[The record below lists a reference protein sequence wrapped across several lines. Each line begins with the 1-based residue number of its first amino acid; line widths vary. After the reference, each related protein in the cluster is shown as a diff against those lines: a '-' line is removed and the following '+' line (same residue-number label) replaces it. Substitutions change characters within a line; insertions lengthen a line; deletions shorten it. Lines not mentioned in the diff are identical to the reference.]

1 MFKKFLVFVIEPLE
15 DLQNIEP
22 KFGLWRYIAS
32 FVLLIPSMI
41 ATAVYGVFVGFR
53 EAIKEDKTKN
63 EKK

>member
-15 DLQNIEP
+15 DLQNKEP
-22 KFGLWRYIAS
+22 KFGLWRYVAS
-32 FVLLIPSMI
+32 FLLLIPFVI
-41 ATAVYGVFVGFR
+41 ATAIYGVFVGFM